1 MVDVWCLNCSYIHW
15 NCGHWIC
22 VPEYSSNL
30 FGGILLLLQEPFRL
44 GDFVRVIGIEGIVSD
59 IQARATVVTAREGRQ
74 VVIPDATI
82 FHQPRGRRPQSRNKP
97 RTVTRDRS

>member
-1 MVDVWCLNCSYIHW
+1 M
-15 NCGHWIC
+15 
-22 VPEYSSNL
+22 PELFLYSLELWPLDLRSRI
-30 FGGILLLLQEPFRL
+30 ILKTIWGNSPALQEPFRL